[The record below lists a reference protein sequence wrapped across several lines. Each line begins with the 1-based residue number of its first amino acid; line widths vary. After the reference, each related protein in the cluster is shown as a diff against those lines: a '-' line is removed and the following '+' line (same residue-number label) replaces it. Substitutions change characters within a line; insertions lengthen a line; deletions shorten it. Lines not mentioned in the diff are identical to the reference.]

1 MQMNGD
7 GAAAPSTT
15 DRVSVV
21 ELGAETRVGVF
32 AQHEGAYRLLTVA
45 GSPSTLDAPDFDL
58 APSFERALAEAESLA
73 GAYFAIPETSVRPHG
88 EPRTPPIAAAVG
100 RGLAPGPS
108 CFVVSNLVARDL
120 EALEAALTDREFA
133 VIGRATTAAR
143 EFRDR
148 IDGPATIDV
157 ISAQRPSIVVV
168 ALTEDREGQGLAYMA
183 DLLIGGL
190 AGRESSYVPV
200 IAILYGGELDE
211 RALAAL
217 KQAFP
222 VHAVSVQGGGVDVP
236 LEMTE
241 PDALLDDVQQTVK
254 ARRFAGRSVPAEIAD
269 APAHATAAAL
279 GEAVRELAT
288 QQALE
293 VAAVSLDDDYV
304 SVVGHQAGTGVGVGL
319 GQRQDLARP
328 YHIALQTPIERVAQ
342 WAPEEPIPQALRFA
356 ALNRSAHPAA
366 VAATSAELQLA
377 HAVFT
382 AAAREALRASED
394 GRSPLNHESLDLI
407 VLTGRAARSAGRAVQ
422 AALLLVNILEPAGVT
437 QLAIDPT
444 SSLAMQG
451 ALARTGARV
460 AFESTLVPLGVCV
473 APRGRARAGEP
484 AVLVDVRP
492 SSGARIEREVSA
504 GALDVIQWDA
514 RVPAEVRIWPQAR
527 FDVGLGNGRPARLK
541 ANVGSGM
548 VGLIVDARGRPL
560 VWPDEAD
567 ERQARLQ
574 QWLRSMDAFPPVA
587 TGAAP
592 ARPHGG

>member
-236 LEMTE
+236 LDMTE

>member
-236 LEMTE
+236 LDMTE

-304 SVVGHQAGTGVGVGL
+304 SVVGHQAGRGVGVGL

>member
-304 SVVGHQAGTGVGVGL
+304 SVVGHQAGRGVGVGL

>member
-200 IAILYGGELDE
+200 IAILYGDE
-211 RALAAL
+211 IDDRALAAL

-236 LEMTE
+236 LDMTE

-304 SVVGHQAGTGVGVGL
+304 SVVGHQAGRGVGVGL

-366 VAATSAELQLA
+366 VAATSAELQLS

-574 QWLRSMDAFPPVA
+574 QWLRSMDAFPPVV